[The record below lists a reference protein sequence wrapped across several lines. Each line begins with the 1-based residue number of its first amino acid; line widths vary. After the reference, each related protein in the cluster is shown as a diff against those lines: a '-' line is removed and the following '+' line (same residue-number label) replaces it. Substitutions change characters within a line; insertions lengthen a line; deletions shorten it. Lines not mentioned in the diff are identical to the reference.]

1 MTKHATLSPSAAH
14 RWMSCPGSVR
24 MSAGIPRKSSPDAAL
39 GTAAHKLG
47 EICLREGK
55 DAKPFI
61 GTIIDTET
69 DGSWEVT
76 KEMAE
81 CVQHYL
87 DEVLRLQ
94 KILGGVL
101 HVEER
106 LDLTALVPDMFGTAD
121 AVIVST
127 DDETVEEEEF

>member
-1 MTKHATLSPSAAH
+1 
-14 RWMSCPGSVR
+14 

-55 DAKPFI
+55 DTKPFV

-81 CVQHYL
+81 CVQDYL
-87 DEVLRLQ
+87 DEVRRVQ
-94 KILGGVL
+94 KLLGGAL
-101 HVEER
+101 HIEER

-127 DDETVEEEEF
+127 DNPADENEEEF